1 MNSILQRFGRPF
13 GGRRVRVLAAMA
25 ALFLGGLGTVAP
37 AAAWEMR
44 VCADPN
50 YLPFS
55 KQDLSG
61 YENKIAQI
69 LADELHAKLTFV
81 WWPQEESMISDQL
94 REGNCDVIMGVP
106 EGDDGLLPT
115 IAYYRSPYTFVY
127 RADSSYDISSFDD
140 DVIKTLKFGVQART
154 DSPDGAL
161 LKRGLSKSVLMA
173 GVARDDVNPNGP
185 FSGLIEAVANGDI
198 DVAIPWGPVGGYYA
212 SRQKVPLKVVPTPE
226 FELPFTPM
234 YLSIVI
240 AVRRGDEALRDRL
253 NVAIADRWDAIN
265 AVLTDY
271 GVPLLDMP
279 QPTATIEGQ

>member
-1 MNSILQRFGRPF
+1 
-13 GGRRVRVLAAMA
+13 
-25 ALFLGGLGTVAP
+25 
-37 AAAWEMR
+37 MR